1 MSKGF
6 SQKIP
11 VLIASSLKPA
21 KDARAFWR
29 LGQTLR
35 ETNKY
40 DLNFIGF
47 SSKAVSNPQND
58 RFFIS
63 ITNTKSQ
70 LERIVSIFR
79 FFKYC
84 LIVKPKILICCTWEY
99 LIPAKILKPYLGFRI
114 IYDVQE
120 NYLANLDL
128 IPNRSPWKVKL
139 AKWLIEKSEGIK
151 GIDYY
156 LLAEKCYQDEMPS
169 KKPFIILENKYS
181 GPKYNPKPP
190 VVFKEKEAFEFL
202 LTGTITPA
210 YGTEKGVQF
219 FLQILERFPKSKLR
233 VFGHVTLEYFGKNL
247 LDQFK
252 NHPQISLELSSDP
265 IPYSEV
271 LDAIYRTDFLL
282 LPYPNDKALAQ
293 KIPSKL
299 FEAGALNT
307 AVIIQENPTWTD
319 FVSSHKMGLSVDF
332 QNTQEAGKLFISG
345 LDQDF
350 FQEQI
355 PEVFHWKAEGEKLLS
370 VLDSLSS

>member
-47 SSKAVSNPQND
+47 SSKAASSPQND

-79 FFKYC
+79 FFNYC

-99 LIPAKILKPYLGFRI
+99 LIPAKILKSYLGFRI

-120 NYLANLDL
+120 NYLANLNL
-128 IPNRSPWKVKL
+128 ILNRSTWKVKL
-139 AKWLIEKSEGIK
+139 AKWLIEKSECIK

-156 LLAEKCYQDEMPS
+156 ILAEKCYQDEMPS
-169 KKPFIILENKYS
+169 KKPFIILENKYN
-181 GPKYNPKPP
+181 GPKYDPKPP

-210 YGTEKGVQF
+210 YGMEKGIQF

-247 LDQFK
+247 LDQYK
-252 NHPQISLELSSDP
+252 NHPRIFIELSSDP
-265 IPYSEV
+265 IPYTEV
-271 LDAIYRTDFLL
+271 LDAIYKTDFLL
-282 LPYPNDKALAQ
+282 LPYLNHKALAQ

-319 FVSSHKMGLSVDF
+319 FVSSHKMGVSVDF
-332 QNTQEAGKLFISG
+332 QNTQEAVKEFISG

-350 FQEQI
+350 FQGQI

>member
-1 MSKGF
+1 MSNGF

-21 KDARAFWR
+21 KDARAYWR

-47 SSKAVSNPQND
+47 SSKAVLNPQND

-63 ITNTKSQ
+63 ITNTKSR

-99 LIPAKILKPYLGFRI
+99 LIPAKMLKSFLGFRI

-128 IPNRSPWKVKL
+128 IPNRSTWKL
-139 AKWLIEKSEGIK
+139 NFAKWLIEKSEGTK

-156 LLAEKCYQDEMPS
+156 FLAEKCYQDEMPN
-169 KKPFIILENKYS
+169 KNPFVILENKYN
-181 GPKYNPKPP
+181 GPKYLPKPS
-190 VVFKEKEAFEFL
+190 VVYNEREVFEFL

-210 YGTEKGVQF
+210 YGTEEGIQF
-219 FLQILERFPKSKLR
+219 FLQVLERFPESKLR

-247 LDQFK
+247 LDQYK
-252 NHPQISLELSSDP
+252 NHPQISLELSPDP
-265 IPYSEV
+265 IHHTEV
-271 LDAIYRTDFLL
+271 LDAIYETDFLL
-282 LPYPNDKALAQ
+282 LPYPNHKALAR

-319 FVSSHKMGLSVDF
+319 FVISHKMGLSVDF
-332 QNTQEAGKLFISG
+332 QNTEEAVSEFNSG
-345 LDQDF
+345 LNQTF
-350 FQEQI
+350 FQGQN

>member
-139 AKWLIEKSEGIK
+139 AKWLIEKSEGKK

-156 LLAEKCYQDEMPS
+156 LLAEKCYQDEMQN
-169 KKPFIILENKYS
+169 KNPFVILENKYN
-181 GPKYNPKPP
+181 GPKYHPKPTI
-190 VVFKEKEAFEFL
+190 VFKEKDAFEFL

-210 YGTEKGVQF
+210 YGTEKGIQF

-247 LDQFK
+247 LDQYK
-252 NHPQISLELSSDP
+252 DHPQISLELSSDP
-265 IPYSEV
+265 IPYTEV
-271 LDAIYRTDFLL
+271 LDAIYKTDFLL
-282 LPYPNDKALAQ
+282 LPYPNHKALAK

-299 FEAGALNT
+299 FESGALKT

-319 FVSSHKMGLSVDF
+319 FVTSHKIGLSVDF
-332 QNTQEAGKLFISG
+332 QNTQEAVKKFISG
-345 LDQDF
+345 LDQGF